1 MEVLLAVL
9 QLLIV
14 LLGVLKAYF
23 ELRGSGKEEDDHPD
37 ARDDDHRPKHL
48 RGRRY
53 RKGVFGVDGIIDP

>member
-23 ELRGSGKEEDDHPD
+23 ELKGSGKEDDHPD

-48 RGRRY
+48 RG
-53 RKGVFGVDGIIDP
+53 